1 MERVAAEVRGVLG
14 EVLSRDEIKDPRVRG
29 AGLITVTHVRI
40 SGDLQHAGALFTV
53 HGLDAAALER
63 VRQGL
68 NHASGYFR
76 QAVSRRLR
84 MKVAPAIKFEV
95 DQVFEQAALVEKLL
109 HEVAPP
115 PPPKPSADPETDE
128 GDDRVGEGELASPE
142 PIAGGA
148 GPSQGTDSDDRE
160 GPEDR

>member
-1 MERVAAEVRGVLG
+1 MSVRVERVAAEVRGVLG

-40 SGDLQHAGALFTV
+40 SGDLQHAIALFTV

-76 QAVSRRLR
+76 QAIARRLR
-84 MKVAPAIKFEV
+84 MRVAPAVKFEV

-115 PPPKPSADPETDE
+115 PPMVPPADPDASD
-128 GDDRVGEGELASPE
+128 GDDDPSDEAPE
-142 PIAGGA
+142 
-148 GPSQGTDSDDRE
+148 
-160 GPEDR
+160 

>member
-1 MERVAAEVRGVLG
+1 MSVRVERVSAEVRGVLG

-40 SGDLQHAGALFTV
+40 SGDLQHASALFTV

-76 QAVSRRLR
+76 QAIARRLR
-84 MKVAPAIKFEV
+84 MRVAPAVKFEV

-115 PPPKPSADPETDE
+115 PPRDPS
-128 GDDRVGEGELASPE
+128 DRVREDELASSE

-148 GPSQGTDSDDRE
+148 GPSQGPDDE
-160 GPEDR
+160 

>member
-1 MERVAAEVRGVLG
+1 MSVRVERVSAEVRGVIG

-40 SGDLQHAGALFTV
+40 SGDLQHGTAFFTV
-53 HGLDAAALER
+53 HALDAAALER

-68 NHASGYFR
+68 NHAAGYFR

-95 DQVFEQAALVEKLL
+95 DQVFETAAHVEQLL
-109 HEVAPP
+109 HEISPP
-115 PPPKPSADPETDE
+115 PPWKPRLEAEADPSAESDSESESDSNADADDE
-128 GDDRVGEGELASPE
+128 AE
-142 PIAGGA
+142 
-148 GPSQGTDSDDRE
+148 
-160 GPEDR
+160 